1 MLRRRTLVALAAAAG
16 CSSLIAPIRALAEAD
31 ATPTS
36 PVTGSSPQSGYAPVN
51 GLQMYYEI
59 HGSGGTP
66 LVLLHGSYGAIG
78 LWGSILPELA
88 QTRQVIAVELQGH
101 GHTADIDRA
110 ITYERMADDI
120 AGLLEHLG
128 IAQADVFGYSMGGYT
143 ALRFAIQ
150 HPEFLRKLVVA
161 SASYTSDGVYPEVRA
176 VVADLPP
183 EIFVGSPEEAAYLET
198 APRPEDFP
206 LLIEKLNLLDAQEF
220 AWPAEEIEAIV
231 APTLLIY
238 GDADIVRP
246 EHAVELYRLLGGG
259 VPGDFVGLPPSQLA
273 VLPGTTHV
281 GVITRGADLLL
292 AIIPRFLDAP
302 MPAAA

>member
-1 MLRRRTLVALAAAAG
+1 
-16 CSSLIAPIRALAEAD
+16 
-31 ATPTS
+31 
-36 PVTGSSPQSGYAPVN
+36 
-51 GLQMYYEI
+51 
-59 HGSGGTP
+59 
-66 LVLLHGSYGAIG
+66 
-78 LWGSILPELA
+78 
-88 QTRQVIAVELQGH
+88 VELQGH
-101 GHTADIDRA
+101 GHTADIDRP
-110 ITYERMADDI
+110 ITYEQMADDVAALI
-120 AGLLEHLG
+120 EHLG

-150 HPEFLRKLVVA
+150 HPELLRKLVVA

-206 LLIEKLNLLDAQEF
+206 LLIEKLNHLDAAEF
-220 AWPAEEIEAIV
+220 AWSVAEIEAIV

-238 GDADIVRP
+238 GDADIIRP

-281 GVITRGADLLL
+281 GVVTMGANLLL
-292 AIIPRFLDAP
+292 LIVPPFLDAP